1 MPEVVERLLT
11 EGWRD
16 VMLLALLRE
25 GEDSEQWRQA
35 VELAG
40 RLVWSVQPKHEP
52 TERQRLLKAIPEL
65 LSGLR
70 EGLNNIS
77 FDPHK
82 AGRLFKALQAC
93 HIAALRGNWISEEA
107 GKPVAPPG
115 RCTEDHREQR
125 AERGSCPN

>member
-77 FDPHK
+77 APRRFEWNLP
-82 AGRLFKALQAC
+82 
-93 HIAALRGNWISEEA
+93 GNPCQIIRKIRNEEPEWTA
-107 GKPVAPPG
+107 TRYCFLGWV
-115 RCTEDHREQR
+115 
-125 AERGSCPN
+125 